1 MQMSATHA
9 NNVDSGD
16 SMASM
21 MAQMKLTAM
30 AQGMPM
36 MMPFSQTL
44 SMQFPQQQ
52 QQQHPTSSQNNR
64 EEADKNQA
72 EIISS
77 IAGLGMF
84 LKSSEERTISA
95 IENMISGMES
105 RIMERLDV
113 LSERIYTLEQ
123 QYNEKKMMM
132 SDER

>member
-21 MAQMKLTAM
+21 MAQMKLNAM

-44 SMQFPQQQ
+44 SMQLP

-72 EIISS
+72 EIVSS

-95 IENMISGMES
+95 IEKMISGMES
-105 RIMERLDV
+105 RIMERLDI
-113 LSERIYTLEQ
+113 LSERIYTIEQ
-123 QYNEKKMMM
+123 QFNEKNNIQ
-132 SDER
+132 EE

>member
-1 MQMSATHA
+1 
-9 NNVDSGD
+9 
-16 SMASM
+16 
-21 MAQMKLTAM
+21 M

-44 SMQFPQQQ
+44 SMQSPQQQ
-52 QQQHPTSSQNNR
+52 QQQHQTSSQNNR

-95 IENMISGMES
+95 IEKMISGMES
-105 RIMERLDV
+105 RIMERLDI
-113 LSERIYTLEQ
+113 LSERIYTIEQ
-123 QYNEKKMMM
+123 QFNEKNNIQ
-132 SDER
+132 EE